1 MSWLGKR
8 CNGNG
13 TNLNPLTLGEDNGVL
28 ERVNLLLPIVV
39 IAVVVVDG
47 RNLDRPDFMADFD
60 GHFL

>member
-1 MSWLGKR
+1 MAMSGLGKR

-39 IAVVVVDG
+39 VDG
-47 RNLDRPDFMADFD
+47 RNLDRPDFVADFD